1 MFQTHPSFL
10 LDCDRSE
17 GIGRMAAAIVV
28 VCENELKWPS
38 GWELQSSPGKQGY
51 DVVGYKYY
59 NIERAAADPKES
71 NL

>member
-1 MFQTHPSFL
+1 
-10 LDCDRSE
+10 
-17 GIGRMAAAIVV
+17 MAAAIVV